1 MATQRVKHR
10 PPVVL
15 SPEQKVAF
23 GLLMFLGFGGV
34 VLGFMSFGA
43 NLDRPIQQQIADLY
57 TGEEFLTSS
66 EREAREL
73 EESKTKDTD
82 GDGLVDYDE
91 LYLYKTSPY
100 LIDSDSDGY
109 DDKSEVFSGNNPNCP
124 VGGECGGTGGSEEA
138 NTSTA
143 SAAAGLVGG
152 LGEDDVLAAGEI
164 QFESVEDI
172 EGFFKQ
178 ATIEQIRSALVEAGM
193 DESELA
199 EIDDD
204 TLVEFFNT
212 VVDEASDS
220 GSFDDLVAEEGA
232 EAQEDE
238 SDQATE

>member
-91 LYLYKTSPY
+91 LYVYKTSPY
-100 LIDSDSDGY
+100 LEDSDSDGY

-124 VGGECGGTGGSEEA
+124 VDGDCDGGGDDSEVVSA
-138 NTSTA
+138 GDN
-143 SAAAGLVGG
+143 AAAGLIDGVT
-152 LGEDDVLAAGEI
+152 DDEVLSSGEI
-164 QFESVEDI
+164 QFNSAEDI
-172 EGFFKQ
+172 ENFFKQ
-178 ATIEQIRSALVEAGM
+178 ATIEEIRSALIEAGM
-193 DESELA
+193 EEGELNA
-199 EIDDD
+199 IDDD
-204 TLVEFFNT
+204 TLVDFFNT
-212 VVDEASDS
+212 VVDESSETGA
-220 GSFDDLVAEEGA
+220 FDDLVVSETEGG
-232 EAQEDE
+232 QV
-238 SDQATE
+238 DQSTE